1 MSEARRVSHCRSC
14 GADIVWLPTASGK
27 SMPVDASTV
36 DDEDEHYEHSKH
48 VSHFAT
54 CPSADWWRKP

>member
-1 MSEARRVSHCRSC
+1 
-14 GADIVWLPTASGK
+14 
-27 SMPVDASTV
+27 MPVDASTV